1 MHRAIRRANER
12 LQERSSPYRSVSW
25 AVLAL
30 AAFATSGS
38 GCASTPKADGGSGTT
53 GTSSS
58 KTATAAAGSSGA
70 TVEPKPASAK
80 GPQRLEANRTTKSTG
95 TNAPAADPT
104 ATLINAG
111 DEVDGNVGADRV
123 PSAAR
128 TRAARE
134 TATTPAPATD
144 TRTLREPTPED
155 VAAAKRLAASRP
167 RTTRAG
173 AGTGAATAVAPE
185 DERPT
190 WGVMLAT
197 FSGEDHRAN
206 AMTARDEISRRFPA
220 VADCYVRTTTRG
232 SVVLVGRFEGP
243 QEAAAQAELKRVK
256 EIQSNGQRV
265 FGRAILTR
273 VGASADL
280 SPPGPHDLRSVRAQ
294 APKATM
300 YTLQVAVWS
309 ALGTDEL
316 KMSEIKRAAESYC
329 RELRTQGN
337 EAYYFHD
344 FDTRTSVVT
353 VGVFG
358 ADAYDSKSTLYAPD
372 VELVMRKF
380 PKHLVNGE
388 ELRIPVDPRN
398 PAGKT
403 IPQAPRLVEV
413 PKL

>member
-58 KTATAAAGSSGA
+58 KSTAATSGA

-80 GPQRLEANRTTKSTG
+80 GPQRLEANRTAKSAG

-104 ATLINAG
+104 STLINPG
-111 DEVDGNVGADRV
+111 DEVDGNVGSDRV

-128 TRAARE
+128 TRAARDSGSM
-134 TATTPAPATD
+134 PATD

-167 RTTRAG
+167 KTTRAG
-173 AGTGAATAVAPE
+173 AAGAGAAVAPE

-197 FSGEDHRAN
+197 FAGEDHRAT
-206 AMTARDEISRRFPA
+206 AMTARDEIARRFPA

-316 KMSEIKRAAESYC
+316 KMSEIKRAAEAYC

-358 ADAYDSKSTLYAPD
+358 PDAYDSKSTLYAPD
-372 VELVMRKF
+372 VEAVMRKF

-403 IPQAPRLVEV
+403 IPQSPRLVEV

>member
-1 MHRAIRRANER
+1 MKDVESQGEQQVQAALRAQLAER
-12 LQERSSPYRSVSW
+12 D
-25 AVLAL
+25 A
-30 AAFATSGS
+30 
-38 GCASTPKADGGSGTT
+38 
-53 GTSSS
+53 
-58 KTATAAAGSSGA
+58 
-70 TVEPKPASAK
+70 
-80 GPQRLEANRTTKSTG
+80 
-95 TNAPAADPT
+95 
-104 ATLINAG
+104 
-111 DEVDGNVGADRV
+111 
-123 PSAAR
+123 
-128 TRAARE
+128 
-134 TATTPAPATD
+134 
-144 TRTLREPTPED
+144 
-155 VAAAKRLAASRP
+155 RLADV
-167 RTTRAG
+167 TRDA
-173 AGTGAATAVAPE
+173 
-185 DERPT
+185 D
-190 WGVMLAT
+190 ML
-197 FSGEDHRAN
+197 SGRLAQEL
-206 AMTARDEISRRFPA
+206 E
-220 VADCYVRTTTRG
+220 
-232 SVVLVGRFEGP
+232 SVL
-243 QEAAAQAELKRVK
+243 Q
-256 EIQSNGQRV
+256 
-265 FGRAILTR
+265 R

-309 ALGTDEL
+309 ALGIDEL

-398 PAGKT
+398 PSGKT